1 MKVEKNESKIMLA
14 TLRSSAYLTRQWM
27 NNRIQIWKL
36 RRFTNK
42 FHSETTKKKNE
53 LTLGRIDL
61 NTFYFKKRKLWS
73 FFFFTK
79 KWGKPVEMFECD
91 NAEIGLRICESCE
104 WWRMSTGNDST
115 WSECWLENLSLNM
128 KTWLRTSFPQQKRKS
143 NCFLTFTIIGNGAD
157 IPQAS
162 TSRSCR

>member
-1 MKVEKNESKIMLA
+1 MKIEEIHQQVSFRN
-14 TLRSSAYLTRQWM
+14 
-27 NNRIQIWKL
+27 
-36 RRFTNK
+36 
-42 FHSETTKKKNE
+42 HKKKKMNWLLGE
-53 LTLGRIDL
+53 SIWTLFTL
-61 NTFYFKKRKLWS
+61 KRENYDH